1 MFTWVPKRV
10 EVSAR
15 ACNHIRND
23 ANNIECEKSWMYV
36 HSTAQHR
43 RWKVTLCLW
52 YRNCS
57 AFRCSSANR
66 LISYGI
72 FGLECKAFK
81 CFVQWPRPNH
91 FEFAQLNYLAHF
103 VLIFVVAALA
113 LPDPKPTAIYFQ
125 FFFKANHFRISYIQ
139 KCNWWKF
146 TLIVNSFLV
155 FFFLYTQVGT
165 TQMCF
170 FCFYDAILNQRL

>member
-23 ANNIECEKSWMYV
+23 ANNIKCGKSWMYV

-52 YRNCS
+52 HRNCS

-125 FFFKANHFRISYIQ
+125 FFSKQITFELATYRNVIGENLHWLWIR
-139 KCNWWKF
+139 
-146 TLIVNSFLV
+146 FL
-155 FFFLYTQVGT
+155 FFFVHTST
-165 TQMCF
+165 TQMFF
-170 FCFYDAILNQRL
+170 FCFYDAISNQQR